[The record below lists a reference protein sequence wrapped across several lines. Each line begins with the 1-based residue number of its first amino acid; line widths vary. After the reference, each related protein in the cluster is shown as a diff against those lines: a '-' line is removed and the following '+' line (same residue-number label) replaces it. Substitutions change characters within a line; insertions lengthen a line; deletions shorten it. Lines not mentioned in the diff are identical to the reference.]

1 LNHTELD
8 ASWRVNLVREYY
20 DTTHIV
26 FIHSEQCHGTVEK
39 LGAWASIVKYN
50 KDGIEYSELMEN
62 EEFTIVDEIVF
73 KHIEESN

>member
-1 LNHTELD
+1 MELD
-8 ASWRVNLVREYY
+8 ASWRVNPVKEYY

-50 KDGIEYSELMEN
+50 KDGIEHNELMEN
-62 EEFTIVDEIVF
+62 EEFTIIDEIVF
-73 KHIEESN
+73 KHIEESE